1 MLQQRLEVAEGENH
15 EDLESKL
22 KEMNHLLELEKLE
35 RANIE
40 AELGAIKQQRDTWNA
55 YFERRNE
62 EEGTMEVET
71 VEAGHVIPTNIRKSP
86 RKSMSSVDQKEYIR
100 LVGVEANFKDFKAR
114 TEDDMKDLKVSALSF
129 VNN

>member
-114 TEDDMKDLKVSALSF
+114 TEDDMKDLKVSEF
-129 VNN
+129 CK